1 MSDKAGR
8 TSLLILLLGIIL
20 ALSSYPVTG
29 MRIEGY
35 WILSVIFIISMA
47 IPSFIST
54 IGSLG
59 SRGFL
64 LILLL
69 GIYAISIETL
79 AIITGFPYSEFHYG
93 DMIGPKILGY
103 TPFTVPFAWLPLFLG
118 SAYLAKES
126 VEGRAKFLVLA
137 ALIAALTDVVI
148 DPAAVA
154 LKFWVWLRPGIFY
167 GVPLQNFAGWI
178 LSGLGAAMIS
188 MLLAGDSLQEMGNGA
203 VSSLYLIM
211 CFWTGACLFL
221 GLEIPFIVG
230 LTLIAL
236 ILRTARFKLW

>member
-1 MSDKAGR
+1 MSDRAGR
-8 TSLLILLLGIIL
+8 TSIVILLTGILL
-20 ALSSYPVTG
+20 AVSSYFVSG
-29 MRIEGY
+29 VRIEGY

-47 IPSFIST
+47 VPSFIST
-54 IGSLG
+54 MGSLK

-93 DMIGPKILGY
+93 DMIGLKILGY

-126 VEGRAKFLVLA
+126 VEGRAKFMVLA
-137 ALIAALTDVVI
+137 TLIAVLTDVVI
-148 DPAAVA
+148 DPAAVN
-154 LKFWVWLRPGIFY
+154 LRFWVWENPGIFY

-188 MLLAGDSLQEMGNGA
+188 LLVAGDSLQEMGNGT

-211 CFWTGACLFL
+211 CFWTGVCLFR
-221 GLEIPFIVG
+221 GLEMPFIVG

-236 ILRTARFKLW
+236 ILRTSKFKLW